1 MKPILRYSFTLLL
14 VLSCLI
20 VVPVTF
26 FRDTLQTKQEAAAS
40 TTLTFTPSTRP
51 RPTTVPTTST
61 TVSPDGT
68 VNGTDASNL
77 PTAPTVPTVPTEP
90 TVPTPPLSQTMEEL
104 FADTLFIGDSRTYGF
119 VSYNVKK
126 MSGATFFS
134 SEGMSASAV
143 LTRSIDVPG
152 VGKTTF
158 DALLGQKQFKQVYI
172 MFGLNELNNG
182 HSNSTIAAWYQ
193 QIIHRIE
200 ELQPDAKV
208 IVQSVLHVTKAKN
221 DANVKSGGK
230 ITNARINELNT
241 LLKQLVD
248 EPYVYFLDINA
259 AFDTEHGALHTE
271 YAAGDGMHVKVR
283 GYTAW
288 RDFLFENRIL

>member
-14 VLSCLI
+14 LLSCLI

-26 FRDTLQTKQEAAAS
+26 FRDTLQTKQEAAA
-40 TTLTFTPSTRP
+40 TTTVAFTPSTRP
-51 RPTTVPTTST
+51 RPTTTTTTAVST
-61 TVSPDGT
+61 DGI
-68 VNGTDASNL
+68 VNGTDVPTTPTE
-77 PTAPTVPTVPTEP
+77 PTAPTTT
-90 TVPTPPLSQTMEEL
+90 LSQTAEEL

-119 VSYNVKK
+119 VSYKIKVP
-126 MSGATFFS
+126 GATFFS

-158 DALLGQKQFKQVYI
+158 DALLEQKQFKQVYI

-182 HSNSTIAAWYQ
+182 HGNSTIAAWYQ
-193 QIIHRIE
+193 QIIGRIE

-230 ITNARINELNT
+230 ITNARINELNA

-259 AFDTEHGALHTE
+259 AFDTEHGALHTD
-271 YAAGDGMHVKVR
+271 YAAGDGMHIKVR